1 MSRTAF
7 PYVSNFKVNDFITDT
22 FQINNT
28 LVNSQGNTIYLPLT
42 AGTLALT
49 GQTGPIGPTGPT
61 GPIGNTGPT
70 GPTGPQGIQ
79 TIASAI
85 NSNIIYAYIGATG
98 VINYTSDTSLSAASW
113 TTAGTLQL
121 TISLGKFSNKP
132 IVVGIMDA
140 TSAPATTSSIFYN
153 FTNSTTTTL
162 ILYTTL
168 NTTAT
173 SVPIHI
179 IIIGPK

>member
-1 MSRTAF
+1 MSRIDF
-7 PYVSNFKVNDFITDT
+7 PFVSNFKVNDFITDT
-22 FQINNT
+22 FQITNT
-28 LVNSQGNTIYLPLT
+28 LVNSQGNTISLPLT

-49 GQTGPIGPTGPT
+49 GQTGPIGLTGPT
-61 GPIGNTGPT
+61 GATGPIGPIGATGA
-70 GPTGPQGIQ
+70 QGIQ

-98 VINYTSDTSLSAASW
+98 VINYTSDTALSAASW
-113 TTAGTLQL
+113 TATGTLQL
-121 TISLGKFSNKP
+121 TISLGKFSVKP
-132 IVVGIMDA
+132 IVVGVMDA

-162 ILYTTL
+162 VLYTTL

-173 SVPIHI
+173 SVGVHL
-179 IIIGPK
+179 IIIGAQ